1 MAHASSTISL
11 EQILAAIDR
20 ASAWAW
26 VRRIHLPGGV
36 VCPVC
41 GAIVTGSR
49 AIASFVALERTYCA
63 AHGSTFRPQ
72 SAVAQLRGT
81 EWSPEEYWKLRLL
94 HKLQLPAA
102 EIARIL
108 GKSAGCVRDMID
120 KCAAL
125 DGLLHPGPQSL
136 AGGSTDKG

>member
-1 MAHASSTISL
+1 MPHAALTISL

-26 VRRIHLPGGV
+26 VRQLHLPGGV
-36 VCPVC
+36 ICPVC
-41 GAIVTGSR
+41 GAVVTGSR
-49 AIASFVALERTYCA
+49 ALASFENLERTYCA

-94 HKLQLPAA
+94 HQVQLPPA

-120 KCAAL
+120 RCAAL
-125 DGLLHPGPQSL
+125 DGLMRPGLQSL